1 VVKIGILQLKQYDLL
16 YQATND
22 EEMLDH
28 IKKMLHKAAH
38 TYEYRIDIICL
49 PELWYTKLVKDFEKE
64 FKVIM
69 NAAREYKMTI
79 IPGAFREKIAD
90 KIHVSSPVI
99 TSDGSILGRQ
109 LKIHLFGVQRKSS
122 KAGLKT
128 EIFHADN
135 FKFSIAICYDVV
147 FPEIARTA
155 AYEGADILFFPSK
168 ILKGGIH
175 PWHMYLQVRA
185 LENRIPVIA
194 SNVSG
199 GLFGGRSVAVD
210 LNYDRKTD
218 IATPIVRSGS
228 SVREQLIVLDMDLK
242 KFRQIR
248 KRRFG

>member
-1 VVKIGILQLKQYDLL
+1 VVKIGILQLKQYDHL
-16 YQATND
+16 YQTTND
-22 EEMLDH
+22 GMMLDH
-28 IKKMLHKAAH
+28 IKKMLHKAAN
-38 TYEYRIDIICL
+38 TCEYRTDIICL

-69 NAAREYKMTI
+69 NAAREYKTTI
-79 IPGAFREKIAD
+79 IPGAFREKIVD
-90 KIHVSSPVI
+90 KVHVSSPVI

-109 LKIHLFGVQRKSS
+109 LKIHLFGIQRKTS
-122 KAGLKT
+122 KAGSKT
-128 EIFHADN
+128 EIFDAKN
-135 FKFSIAICYDVV
+135 FRFSIAICYDVV
-147 FPEIARTA
+147 FPEIARGA

-194 SNVSG
+194 SNVCG
-199 GLFGGRSVAVD
+199 GLFGGRSIAVD
-210 LNYDRKTD
+210 LNYDKKTD
-218 IATPIVRSGS
+218 IATPRIRSGS
-228 SVREQLIVLDMDLK
+228 SVKEQLIVIDMDLN